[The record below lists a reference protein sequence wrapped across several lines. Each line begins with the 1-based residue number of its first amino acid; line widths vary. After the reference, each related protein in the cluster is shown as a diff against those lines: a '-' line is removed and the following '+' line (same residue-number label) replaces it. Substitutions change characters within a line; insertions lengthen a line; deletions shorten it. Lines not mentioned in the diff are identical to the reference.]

1 MNEVEVGGI
10 DFSVWR
16 VKLEARDLKEK
27 SKSLIC
33 RCFRRCTGGT
43 CSLCIDKED
52 QPQETIA
59 IHHKFYSDLNMG
71 ISIVSDPSIPT
82 INEVKRSGFLID
94 RGLDLELRPGDTL
107 VVYVSMGGFEK

>member
-1 MNEVEVGGI
+1 MHQVEVGGI

-16 VKLEARDLKEK
+16 IQLEARDLKDK

-33 RCFRRCTGGT
+33 RCFRRCAGQ
-43 CSLCIDKED
+43 CSLCNDEED
-52 QPQETIA
+52 QAIANKKA
-59 IHHKFYSDLNMG
+59 IHHKFYPDLNMG

>member
-1 MNEVEVGGI
+1 MHQVEVGGI

-16 VKLEARDLKEK
+16 VLLEARDLKDK

-33 RCFRRCTGGT
+33 RCFRRCADAS
-43 CSLCIDKED
+43 CSLCNDEED
-52 QPQETIA
+52 QPQVSKA

-82 INEVKRSGFLID
+82 INEVKRTGFLID

>member
-1 MNEVEVGGI
+1 MHEVEVGGI

-43 CSLCIDKED
+43 CSLCTDEED
-52 QPQETIA
+52 QPQETKA
-59 IHHKFYSDLNMG
+59 IHQKFYSDLNMG

-82 INEVKRSGFLID
+82 INEVKRTGFLID